1 MRISDWSSDVCSS
14 DLVAYAKEKLEPE
27 LKAID
32 PACGFTF
39 TQISGFPGLATP
51 DSAGVISLGKVLTG
65 ANRISKVSFGT
76 EAGLFSETRTP
87 TILCAPGLNERAHN
101 PTELIEPDQ
110 YGLCKAFIAR
120 PRARV
125 RGDRPP

>member
-1 MRISDWSSDVCSS
+1 MSSSSSMCFFKQKTAYEMRISDWSSDVCSS
-14 DLVAYAKEKLEPE
+14 DLIVPKDCNFLWEIRYLPQDDVDALYGEVVAYAKEKLEPE

-76 EAGLFSETRTP
+76 AARLF
-87 TILCAPGLNERAHN
+87 
-101 PTELIEPDQ
+101 
-110 YGLCKAFIAR
+110 
-120 PRARV
+120 
-125 RGDRPP
+125 

>member
-51 DSAGVISLGKVLTG
+51 ASAGVISLGKVLTG
-65 ANRISKVSFGT
+65 ANRISKVSR
-76 EAGLFSETRTP
+76 SE
-87 TILCAPGLNERAHN
+87 ERRVGKECVS
-101 PTELIEPDQ
+101 T
-110 YGLCKAFIAR
+110 CKSR
-120 PRARV
+120 WSPSHSKNKSNSNCQ
-125 RGDRPP
+125 